1 MTQSPGAQFERLL
14 EIMRRLREPGGC
26 PWDRE
31 QTRASLKP
39 FLVEETYEVLEAIE
53 SGEAEAL
60 REELGDLLLQVVFR
74 ARPRSERGRRPAR
87 AGRLP
92 RSDRGRARRVRHGG
106 AARAPRRQDDQPPSA
121 RLRRDQA
128 GHSGRGARAVGGDQA
143 ARGPRG
149 GAPTLRHR
157 RRAARAAL
165 AAARAAHHVES
176 RAGELRLAR
185 RARGV
190 VEGRGGVPRGR
201 GRPGRR
207 RPRPAAGRAGR
218 RAVFPRERRAPGLDR
233 RGGGAAGRD
242 REVPAA
248 VHRHGGRSER
258 AGQERGERVAG
269 RARALVGS
277 GEGAG
282 ARAMK
287 AKVGSASI
295 AVERGDI
302 TDREVDALVNPAN
315 TALTMTTGVAA
326 AIKRKGG
333 VIIEEEAMRQGPV
346 EVGEALL
353 TPGGN
358 LQATHVIHAVVM
370 GPDLKTDAEVIAR
383 ATRAVLAVAD
393 KHRLTSIA
401 LPALGTGLGHVAPGA
416 AADAMMEAVAAHLK
430 GGKTAL
436 KRVVF
441 VLYLDDAYR
450 AFTDTLKRVGGI
462 Q

>member
-1 MTQSPGAQFERLL
+1 MAAPLGEPSTRANPCCIIPYLQEPIMTQSPGAQFERLL

-31 QTRASLKP
+31 ETRASLKP

-60 REELGDLLLQVVFR
+60 REELGDLLLQVVFH
-74 ARPRSERGRRPAR
+74 AQIAAERGEF
-87 AGRLP
+87 
-92 RSDRGRARRVRHGG
+92 DM
-106 AARAPRRQDDQPPSA
+106 AALLA
-121 RLRRDQA
+121 RLVDKMISRHPHVF
-128 GHSGRGARAVGGDQA
+128 GET
-143 ARGPRG
+143 
-149 GAPTLRHR
+149 TLGTPGE
-157 RRAARAAL
+157 AL
-165 AAARAAHHVES
+165 AQWEAIKQREAH
-176 RAGELRLAR
+176 
-185 RARGV
+185 
-190 VEGRGGVPRGR
+190 
-201 GRPGRR
+201 
-207 RPRPAAGRAGR
+207 
-218 RAVFPRERRAPGLDR
+218 
-233 RGGGAAGRD
+233 
-242 REVPAA
+242 AA

-258 AGQERGERVAG
+258 EGQERGERVAG

-295 AVERGDI
+295 SVERGDI

-370 GPDLKTDAEVIAR
+370 GADLKTDAEVVAR
-383 ATRAVLAVAD
+383 ATRAALAVAD

-436 KRVVF
+436 KRGVF